1 MPREVSPALDHETPI
16 YIGDWLIEPATGR
29 LSCAGQEARL
39 EPRAMDVLLCLA
51 SRPGEVISR
60 EEIESTVWAGMIV
73 GYDSLASAIIKLRKA
88 FADDSRN
95 PQFIETVA
103 KRGYRL
109 IAPVRPVPDQVNR
122 VSQPATTPGGAEAEP
137 PQDVSTRTPS
147 TWRQQSR
154 VQFIVYFV
162 ALIVIIGV
170 VWVLRPTT
178 TVTDPKT
185 GAEELQ
191 DKASLVVLPFTNS
204 EDNKEQEYFSDGITD
219 DLINDLSQYSGLSV
233 MARRTSYSYKQRT
246 ASIQTIARNLGV
258 TYVVDGDVRRDGNRL
273 RINVQLIDAKSGV
286 NIWAQRFDRE
296 TKDIF
301 DVQDDI
307 RKNILNSL
315 SVTLTA
321 EERNRERV
329 RYTASF
335 EAYDVF
341 LQGQAKLVSRT
352 SAADAKQAQDLMRR
366 ATELDPNFARAYAAL
381 AYTLVDAFRQAW
393 VTDPETMKREA
404 LAAGQRA
411 LELDPNLP
419 QTYWIMGNVYLF
431 MFEDFDKAIEMGK
444 RAVELAPNDNDGLLT
459 LAVTYAYAD
468 DPAKGVL
475 IAQDIMKRNSLFSS
489 LVPAVAGVA
498 YVRLGK
504 YPEALAAYNKS
515 LEINPT
521 YVSALVHKVLIYY
534 RMGNVDEA
542 SFQVGE
548 LYNLHPNFNLQAWV
562 ARLPFKDK
570 SIRQGYIDDLIKA
583 GIKP

>member
-1 MPREVSPALDHETPI
+1 MTKTSDPLLDRDTSI
-16 YIGDWLIEPATGR
+16 YIGNWLVEPTKGR
-29 LSCAGQEARL
+29 LSCADQEVRL

-60 EEIESTVWAGMIV
+60 EEIESTVWVGVIV

-95 PQFIETVA
+95 PKFIETVA

-109 IAPVRPVPDQVNR
+109 IAPVKPVQPERIEQPTAAAGGLESESLDEASRRSPPPLRGQNRSRLLISVFALIAVISVIILLRPSSSPD
-122 VSQPATTPGGAEAEP
+122 T
-137 PQDVSTRTPS
+137 VSTTES
-147 TWRQQSR
+147 EASNN
-154 VQFIVYFV
+154 
-162 ALIVIIGV
+162 
-170 VWVLRPTT
+170 
-178 TVTDPKT
+178 
-185 GAEELQ
+185 
-191 DKASLVVLPFTNS
+191 KASLLVLPFTNS
-204 EDNKEQEYFSDGITD
+204 NNAREQEYFSDGITD
-219 DLINDLSQYSGLSV
+219 DLINDLSQYSGLNV
-233 MARRTSYSYKQRT
+233 MARRTTYSYKNRT
-246 ASIQTIARNLGV
+246 TGIQAIAHDLGV

-273 RINVQLIDAKSGV
+273 RINVQLIDANTGV

-329 RYTASF
+329 NYTSSF

-341 LQGQAKLVSRT
+341 LQGQAILVSRT
-352 SAADAKQAQDLMRR
+352 SAADNKQAQNLMQR
-366 ATELDPNFARAYAAL
+366 AIELDPNFARAYAAL
-381 AYTLVDAFRQAW
+381 AYSLVDAYRQAW
-393 VTDPETMKREA
+393 IDDAEKMRREA

-411 LELDPNLP
+411 IELDPNLP
-419 QTYWIMGNVYLF
+419 QTYWIMGNAYLF

-475 IAQDIMKRNSLFSS
+475 ISQDIMKRNALYSS
-489 LVPAVAGVA
+489 LVPAVLGLA
-498 YVRLGK
+498 YVRLAK
-504 YPEALAAYNKS
+504 YPEALAAYKKS

-521 YVSALVHKVLIYY
+521 YVSALVHKVLIKY
-534 RMGNVDEA
+534 RMGQVDDA
-542 SFQVGE
+542 LFDVDE
-548 LYNLHPNFNLQAWV
+548 LYNLHPNFDLQAW
-562 ARLPFKDK
+562 AAHLPFKDK
-570 SIRQGYIDDLIKA
+570 SIRKKYIDDLIDA
-583 GIKP
+583 GVKP